1 MLLATIVK
9 GKLLKNSQIID
20 LIIDLKYKCS
30 QSEIEIVDKLNLSQ
44 SDYQAINKINFK
56 ETISCNDL
64 ADRMC
69 LSLSRISRIIE
80 NLVKKDLITREESK
94 EDRRIKLV
102 TFTENGSK
110 IKKEIENHKKD
121 CEKKILKAF
130 NENEI
135 KSLELKIKKLIEVL

>member
-30 QSEIEIVDKLNLSQ
+30 QSEIDIVDKLSLSQ

-56 ETISCNDL
+56 EIISCNDL

-94 EDRRIKLV
+94 DDRRIKLV
-102 TFTENGSK
+102 ALTENGFK
-110 IKKEIENHKKD
+110 IKKEIERYKKD
-121 CEKKILKAF
+121 CEKKITKAF
-130 NENEI
+130 NESEI

>member
-56 ETISCNDL
+56 EIISCNDL

-94 EDRRIKLV
+94 DDRRIKLV
-102 TFTENGSK
+102 ALTENGFK
-110 IKKEIENHKKD
+110 IKKEIERYKKD
-121 CEKKILKAF
+121 CEKKITKAF
-130 NENEI
+130 NESEI

>member
-1 MLLATIVK
+1 MNK
-9 GKLLKNSQIID
+9 SQIID
-20 LIIDLKYKCS
+20 LIIDLKYKCL

-56 ETISCNDL
+56 EMISCNEL
-64 ADRMC
+64 ADRMR

-80 NLVKKDLITREESK
+80 NLFKKNLITREESK
-94 EDRRIKLV
+94 PDRRIKLV
-102 TFTENGSK
+102 ILTENGLK

-121 CEKKILKAF
+121 CEKKIIKAF
-130 NENEI
+130 NDMEI